1 MAIESIRE
9 AVGAAIERASQAT
22 GVDFGFLMRTARRES
37 GYNPGAQAQSSSA
50 AGLFQFV
57 EQTWLG
63 ALKKHGAKHGYSAF
77 ADLIQTSGDGRLAV
91 AGGDARK
98 TVMALRLDPKAS
110 SLMAGELASDNAAY
124 LRGRVGREPTSGELY
139 AAHFLG
145 PKGSGDLIEALQSR
159 PSASA
164 AALFPDAAAA
174 NPSIFYRDGRPA
186 SVADIYANLTQGQS
200 AAAGAAQ
207 APASFLHYDTAARLA
222 RLEQEHQITDML
234 LGIGQD
240 ASGLGQGQSL
250 GRGSAVG
257 LTGSLFS
264 SEMLSLLSEARQSGQ
279 KS

>member
-37 GYNPGAQAQSSSA
+37 GYNPGTQAQSSSA

-98 TVMALRLDPKAS
+98 AVMALRLDPKAS

-145 PKGSGDLIEALQSR
+145 PKGSADLIEARQAR

-200 AAAGAAQ
+200 AAAAGAAQ
-207 APASFLHYDTAARLA
+207 APASFVHYDTAARLA

-240 ASGLGQGQSL
+240 ASSQGQGL
-250 GRGSAVG
+250 GRGSATN